1 MAYDSNIANS
11 YLVNGDY
18 DNLTK
23 YLSKF
28 HFTDANKQKKNQNNI
43 IEARSR
49 ARVQEGLLSKAS
61 SEQAQALKFMNAWDS
76 GNNLPNVNKLYNKSD
91 GSITKENVFSNRAS
105 KAIRSFLVII
115 LLEVVLFLLQK
126 LLNVMVFLV
135 GIGLL
140 KINNMK

>member
-28 HFTDANKQKKNQNNI
+28 HFTDANKQKKNQSNI
-43 IEARSR
+43 MEARSR

-76 GNNLPNVNKLYNKSD
+76 GNNLPNVNKLYNKL
-91 GSITKENVFSNRAS
+91 I
-105 KAIRSFLVII
+105 II
-115 LLEVVLFLLQK
+115 LISTKSSQNLANPSKF
-126 LLNVMVFLV
+126 
-135 GIGLL
+135 
-140 KINNMK
+140 